1 MTDKT
6 SHQGERSSGENTP
19 PQGPR
24 TEGSKGANTERAS
37 KAELYSRH
45 DKVAEKDVKNDPR
58 KS

>member
-6 SHQGERSSGENTP
+6 SRQGERSSGANTSS
-19 PQGPR
+19 QGSR
-24 TEGSKGANTERAS
+24 AEGSKGANTERAS

>member
-6 SHQGERSSGENTP
+6 SRQGEGSSGENTS

-24 TEGSKGANTERAS
+24 TEGSKGTNTERAS

-45 DKVAEKDVKNDPR
+45 DKVVEKDVKNDPR
-58 KS
+58 RS